1 MHIILASASPRRKEL
16 FGFFHLDFEVQVPV
30 VDEIAE
36 KGEAPGAFCRRIGRQ
51 KAMEIAGQRPGCLV
65 IAADTVVSVDDK
77 IFGKP
82 ADKAQAA
89 IFLRHLSGRGH
100 EVFTGYTIVDNTQGR
115 TITRAIRSQ
124 VFFNHMTQE
133 EIDWYISTHE
143 PMDKAGAYAIQ
154 GIGAMF
160 IEEIKGS
167 FTNVMGLPVA
177 EVYQDLREMGI
188 SITKKQGGLIRK

>member
-16 FGFFHLDFEVQVPV
+16 LGLFHLDFEIQVPL

-36 KGEAPGAFCRRIGRQ
+36 ETETPEAFCRRIGRK
-51 KAMEIAGQRPGCLV
+51 KAMAIAEQRPGCLV

-82 ADKAQAA
+82 ADKAQAST
-89 IFLRHLSGRGH
+89 FLRHLSGRGH
-100 EVFTGYTIVDNTQGR
+100 EVFTGYTIVGPTQGR

-124 VFFNHMTQE
+124 VFFNHMTEE

-154 GIGAMF
+154 GIGAIF
-160 IEEIKGS
+160 IEKIKGS

-177 EVYQDLREMGI
+177 EVYQDLKEMGI
-188 SITKKQGGLIRK
+188 SITEKQGG